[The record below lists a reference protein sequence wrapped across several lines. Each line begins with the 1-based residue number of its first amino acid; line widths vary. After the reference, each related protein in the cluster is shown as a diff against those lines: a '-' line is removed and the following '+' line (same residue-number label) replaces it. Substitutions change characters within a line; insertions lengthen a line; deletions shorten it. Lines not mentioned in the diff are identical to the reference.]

1 LDSFKCEGFTIYS
14 EKDKKM
20 PYIIKEKRERLDWII
35 DNLIAELEGLGI
47 TGNLNYILFRLA
59 KKLCHRYKDY
69 AAFEGDCQQS
79 LKEIYR
85 RLEANYEDEAINRN
99 GDVK

>member
-1 LDSFKCEGFTIYS
+1 
-14 EKDKKM
+14 M
-20 PYIIKEKRERLDWII
+20 PYIIKENRERLDWII
-35 DNLIAELEGLGI
+35 DNLIAELDTIGI

-59 KKLCHRYKDY
+59 KRLCKRYKDY

-85 RLEANYEDEAINRN
+85 RLEITYENKKIKEN
-99 GDVK
+99 GDID